1 MVDLA
6 GHLAEPAAR
15 HGRGALSN
23 VSGRFERLSRE
34 LIDDGWERREPEP
47 PRLRTTVSRDASRS
61 VITRNDSPDLGF
73 DRSINPYRGCEHGCI
88 YCFARPSHAYLGLS
102 PGLDFESRL
111 FVKADAARLL
121 EAELGR
127 PGYRPA
133 PIALGTNTDP
143 YQPIEREWRVTRGV
157 LQVLA
162 AHGHPVT
169 IVTKSDLVTRDIDV
183 LAPMAAQG
191 LVKVA
196 LSVTTLDGRLAR
208 RMEPRAPRPKLRLA
222 AMRAL
227 SRAGIPTG
235 VMVAPLIPTLND
247 PEIEAILEAAAEAGA
262 REAGYILLRLPH
274 EIKQLFREWLDEHA
288 PHRAARI
295 MRLVREMRGGRDY
308 DATFHERMTGTGRYA
323 ELIKRRFELGCRRF
337 GLNRDPVRLE
347 SRRFRAPRAPED
359 QLALF

>member
-6 GHLAEPAAR
+6 ANLAEPAAQ

-23 VSGRFERLSRE
+23 ASGRFERLSRE
-34 LIDDGWERREPEP
+34 LIDDGWERPEPEA
-47 PRLRTTVSRDASRS
+47 PRLRTTVSLDASRS
-61 VITRNDSPDLGF
+61 VIAHNDSPDLGF

-121 EAELGR
+121 EAELAR

-162 AHGHPVT
+162 AHGHPAT

-208 RMEPRAPRPKLRLA
+208 RMEPRAPRPKRRLE

-235 VMVAPLIPTLND
+235 VMVAPLIPALND

-274 EIKQLFREWLDEHA
+274 EIKHLFREWLDQHA

-323 ELIKRRFELGCRRF
+323 ELIKRRFDLGCRRF
-337 GLNRDPVRLE
+337 GLNRDPARLE
-347 SRRFRAPRAPED
+347 SRRFRAPQAAED

>member
-6 GHLAEPAAR
+6 AHQVEPATR
-15 HGRGALSN
+15 RGRGALSN
-23 VSGRFERLSRE
+23 ASGRFERLSRE
-34 LIDDGWERREPEP
+34 LIDDGWERPEPEP
-47 PRLRTTVSRDASRS
+47 PRLRTTVCRDASRA
-61 VITRNDSPDLGF
+61 IIARNDSPDLGF

-111 FVKADAARLL
+111 FVKPEAARLL
-121 EAELGR
+121 KAELGR
-127 PGYRPA
+127 PGYRPS

-143 YQPIEREWRVTRGV
+143 YQPIEREWGVTRGV
-157 LQVLA
+157 LQVLLD
-162 AHGHPVT
+162 HGHPAT
-169 IVTKSDLVTRDIDV
+169 IVTKSNLVTRDID
-183 LAPMAAQG
+183 LLEAMAAQR

-208 RMEPRAPRPKLRLA
+208 RMEPRAATPRRRLE

-227 SRAGIPTG
+227 SQAGIPTG
-235 VMVAPLIPTLND
+235 VMVAPLIPALND

-262 REAGYILLRLPH
+262 VEAGYILLRLPH
-274 EIKQLFREWLDEHA
+274 EIKHLFREWLDQHA

-308 DATFHERMTGTGRYA
+308 DATFHKRMTGSGRYA
-323 ELIKRRFELGCRRF
+323 ELIRRRFELACRRAR
-337 GLNRDPVRLE
+337 LNREPVRLD
-347 SRRFRAPRAPED
+347 SRRFRAPAEPSD
-359 QLALF
+359 QLTLF